1 MQTAGQSFSGRKQGD
16 LSPEIFNDSRVMS
29 VRVPG
34 KEGGTRA
41 PNTGCGSFLWVQM
54 DAWDMKALGG
64 QRPVSSSEIFP
75 ITREDGSRY
84 GQLSEKAAG
93 RTNAI

>member
-16 LSPEIFNDSRVMS
+16 LSPEMFNDSRVMS

-34 KEGGTRA
+34 KEGATRA
-41 PNTGCGSFLWVQM
+41 PNTGCSSFLWVQM
-54 DAWDMKALGG
+54 DAWDVKS
-64 QRPVSSSEIFP
+64 PVSSSEIFP

-84 GQLSEKAAG
+84 GQLSGKAAG